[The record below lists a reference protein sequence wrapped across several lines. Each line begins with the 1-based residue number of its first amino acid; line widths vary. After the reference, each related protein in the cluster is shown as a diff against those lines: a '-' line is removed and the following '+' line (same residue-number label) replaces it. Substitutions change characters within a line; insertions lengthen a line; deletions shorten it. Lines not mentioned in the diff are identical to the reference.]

1 MASCDLL
8 LISKVVQT
16 KDLQVPIRSGIK
28 ADHFS
33 GNWPEVWSWLLE
45 FQRNHGSVPTER
57 VFLQEFGDIDLLD
70 AEDEPFTRLI
80 EELLDNYRKRI
91 LMDSLAQAVPSLND
105 DNVNDAL
112 KHLASAIQKASVEA
126 ARLRDVDII
135 QNWEN
140 RLSRY
145 EEMRSTP
152 NFLRGIPTGFY
163 GLDLITHGLRP
174 QQFIV
179 FVGEP
184 KRGKSLFA
192 LILGNSAHIYGK
204 RPLFVSFEMSIE
216 EQEARYD
223 SLISKVPYTR
233 ILSGDL
239 TDSDMK
245 KIRDALRLRKNMQPF
260 VFSEDTASLTTVS
273 ALASKVQ
280 EYQPD
285 VLIVDGVYLM
295 DDEEGEP
302 KGSPQAL
309 TNITRSLK
317 RLAQRFDI
325 PVVATTQV
333 LSWKLNNKKTRAV
346 TADAIGYSSSFAQD
360 ADLVLGVERNPDLD
374 DQAIIRV
381 VIARSAPT
389 GEVHVKWNWQTM
401 EFTEIIDGEEDDDDY
416 GSTID

>member
-1 MASCDLL
+1 MVLLASSELL
-8 LISKVVQT
+8 LISKIIQER
-16 KDLQVPIRSGIK
+16 DLQVPIRSGLK
-28 ADHFS
+28 
-33 GNWPEVWSWLLE
+33 PEHLNGEWSTIWTWLLE
-45 FQRNHGSVPTER
+45 FYREHGSVPTER
-57 VFLQEFGDIDLLD
+57 VFSQEFGDVDLDD
-70 AEDEPFTRLI
+70 ASAEPFSRLL
-80 EELLDNYRKRI
+80 EEIFTNYKKRI
-91 LMDSLAQAVPSLND
+91 LMDTLSQAIPELNN
-105 DNVNDAL
+105 DNLEEAL
-112 KHLASAIQKASVEA
+112 TTLTTGIQKTAVEA
-126 ARLRDVDII
+126 ARLRDIDII

-140 RLSRY
+140 RISRY
-145 EEMRSTP
+145 DEMRSTP
-152 NFLRGIPTGFY
+152 NALRGIPTGFN
-163 GLDLITHGLRP
+163 GLDRITHGLRP

-192 LILGNSAHIYGK
+192 LIIGNAAHIHGK

-223 SLISKVPYTR
+223 SFISKVPYTR

-245 KIRDALRLRKNMQPF
+245 KIKLALALRKNMQPF

-273 ALASKVQ
+273 ALSSKVQ

-285 VLIVDGVYLM
+285 LLIVDGVYLM

-360 ADLVLGVERNPDLD
+360 ADLVLGVERNPDID

-389 GEVHVKWNWQTM
+389 GEVHIKWDWTTM
-401 EFTEIIDGEEDDDDY
+401 EFEEIDAYDNDPNPSFD
-416 GSTID
+416 

>member
-1 MASCDLL
+1 MASSELL
-8 LISKVVQT
+8 LISKIIQE
-16 KDLQVPIRSGIK
+16 KDLQVAVRSGIK
-28 ADHFS
+28 PDHLS
-33 GNWPEVWSWLLE
+33 GEWPKVWTWLMD
-45 FQRNHGSVPTER
+45 FNRNHGAVPTER
-57 VFLQEFGDIDLLD
+57 VFAQEFGDIDLED
-70 AEDEPFTRLI
+70 AKEEQFSRLL
-80 EELLDNYRKRI
+80 EEIFANYKKRI
-91 LMDSLAQAVPSLND
+91 LMDTLSQAIPELNGDDLDAALATLSTGL
-105 DNVNDAL
+105 
-112 KHLASAIQKASVEA
+112 QKTAVEA
-126 ARLRDVDII
+126 ARLRDIDII

-140 RLSRY
+140 RIARY
-145 EEMRSTP
+145 DEMRLTP
-152 NFLRGIPTGFY
+152 NALRGIPTGFH
-163 GLDLITHGLRP
+163 GLDRITHGLRP

-192 LILGNSAHIYGK
+192 LIMGNSAHIHGK

-223 SLISKVPYTR
+223 SFISKVPYTR

-239 TDSDMK
+239 TEADMK
-245 KIRDALRLRKNMQPF
+245 KIRKALALRKNMQPF

-285 VLIVDGVYLM
+285 LLIVDGVYLM

-309 TNITRSLK
+309 TNVTRSLK

-360 ADLVLGVERNPDLD
+360 ADLVLGVERNPDVD

-381 VIARSAPT
+381 VIARSAPS
-389 GEVHVKWNWQTM
+389 GEVHIKWDWTTM
-401 EFTEIIDGEEDDDDY
+401 EFEEIEPDDY
-416 GSTID
+416 SINPSFD

>member
-1 MASCDLL
+1 MASSELL
-8 LISKVVQT
+8 LISKVLQD
-16 KDLQVPIRSGIK
+16 KDMQVPIRSGIK
-28 ADHFS
+28 PDHFS
-33 GNWPEVWSWLLE
+33 GKWSEVWEWLLK
-45 FQRNHGSVPTER
+45 FQREHGAVPTER
-57 VFLQEFGDIDLLD
+57 VFSQEFGDISLD
-70 AEDEPFTRLI
+70 DAADETFTRLI
-80 EELLDNYRKRI
+80 EEVIDGYKQRI
-91 LMDSLAQAVPSLND
+91 LVDTLSTAIPALND
-105 DNVNDAL
+105 ADVDKAVEAL
-112 KHLASAIQKASVEA
+112 SSGLQKAAVEA

-135 QNWEN
+135 ENWEN
-140 RLSRY
+140 RIARY
-145 EEMRSTP
+145 EEMRATP
-152 NFLRGIPTGFY
+152 NALRGIPTGFH
-163 GLDLITHGLRP
+163 GLDRITHGLRP

-192 LILGNSAHIYGK
+192 LILANSAHIHGK
-204 RPLFVSFEMSIE
+204 RPLFISFEMSIE

-223 SLISKVPYTR
+223 SFISKVPYMR

-239 TDSDMK
+239 TDGDMK
-245 KIRDALRLRKNMQPF
+245 RIKKALAFRRNMQPF

-285 VLIVDGVYLM
+285 VLVVDGVYLM

-360 ADLVLGVERNPDLD
+360 ADLVLGVERNPDIE

-389 GEVHVKWNWQTM
+389 GEVHVKWDWTTM
-401 EFTEIIDGEEDDDDY
+401 EFEEVEHDEYSDSPAFD
-416 GSTID
+416 

>member
-1 MASCDLL
+1 MASSELL
-8 LISKVVQT
+8 LISKVIQE
-16 KDLQVPIRSGIK
+16 KDLHVPTQSGLK
-28 ADHFS
+28 ADHLS
-33 GNWPEVWSWLLE
+33 GHWPEVWSWILQFHRE
-45 FQRNHGSVPTER
+45 HGSVPTER
-57 VFLQEFGDIDLLD
+57 VFAQEYGDIDLED
-70 AEDEPFTRLI
+70 ATDEPFTRLI
-80 EELLDNYRKRI
+80 DEILDNYKKRV
-91 LMDSLAQAVPSLND
+91 LMDSLSQAVPALND
-105 DNVNDAL
+105 DNLEEAL
-112 KHLASAIQKASVEA
+112 QALTVGIHKTSVEA

-135 QNWEN
+135 ENWEN
-140 RLSRY
+140 RLARY

-152 NFLRGIPTGFY
+152 NALRGIPTGFY
-163 GLDLITHGLRP
+163 GLDRITHGLRP

-192 LILGNSAHIYGK
+192 LIIGNAAHTYGK
-204 RPLFVSFEMSIE
+204 RPLFISFEMSVE

-239 TDSDMK
+239 TDKDMK
-245 KIRDALRLRKNMQPF
+245 QIKDALRVRKNMHQF
-260 VFSEDTASLTTVS
+260 IISEDTASLTTVS
-273 ALASKVQ
+273 ALSSKVQ
-280 EYQPD
+280 EYRPD

-360 ADLVLGVERNPDLD
+360 ADLVLGVEKDPDVD

-389 GEVHVKWNWQTM
+389 GIIKIAWDWNTM
-401 EFTEIIDGEEDDDDY
+401 EFSEVDDDDDDDGY
-416 GSTID
+416 GSTFD

>member
-1 MASCDLL
+1 MASSELL
-8 LISKVVQT
+8 LISKIIQE
-16 KDLQVPIRSGIK
+16 KDIHAVLRSGLK
-28 ADHFS
+28 PDHLS
-33 GNWPEVWSWLLE
+33 GEWSKVWTWLLE
-45 FQRNHGSVPTER
+45 FNRTHGSIPTER
-57 VFLQEFGDIDLLD
+57 VFAQEFGDIDLDD
-70 AEDEPFTRLI
+70 AKDEQFSRLL
-80 EELLDNYRKRI
+80 EEIFDNYKKRI
-91 LMDSLAQAVPSLND
+91 LMDTLSQAIPELNND
-105 DNVNDAL
+105 D
-112 KHLASAIQKASVEA
+112 LASALATLSSGIQKTAVEA
-126 ARLRDVDII
+126 ARLRDIDII

-140 RLSRY
+140 RIARY
-145 EEMRSTP
+145 DEMRLTP
-152 NFLRGIPTGFY
+152 NALRGIPTGFH
-163 GLDLITHGLRP
+163 GLDRITHGLRP

-192 LILGNSAHIYGK
+192 LIMGNAAHIHGK

-223 SLISKVPYTR
+223 SFISKVPYTR

-239 TDSDMK
+239 TDIDMK
-245 KIRDALRLRKNMQPF
+245 KIRKALALRKNMHPF

-285 VLIVDGVYLM
+285 VLFVDGVYLM

-309 TNITRSLK
+309 TNVTRSLK

-360 ADLVLGVERNPDLD
+360 ADLVLGVERNPDVD

-389 GEVHVKWNWQTM
+389 GEVHIKWDWTTM
-401 EFTEIIDGEEDDDDY
+401 EFEEIESNEYNINPSFD
-416 GSTID
+416 